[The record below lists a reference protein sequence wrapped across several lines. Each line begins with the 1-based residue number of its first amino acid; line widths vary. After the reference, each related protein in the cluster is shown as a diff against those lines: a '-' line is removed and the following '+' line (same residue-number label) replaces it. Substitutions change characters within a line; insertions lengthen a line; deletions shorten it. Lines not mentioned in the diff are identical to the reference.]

1 MSSKTTE
8 NSNDLEVNL
17 NKKQNIVELMKNINK
32 GDNLFNS
39 IIVIICILFVLIWTV
54 NDNNSIVAFYII
66 TSFCIFILAF
76 KSYSQLKATTKQ
88 KLLLS
93 FHIFIPVFLLLI
105 PIIFI
110 IQSYI
115 NSNIENISNIQRI
128 QTLRLYIK
136 SAIPFQTALIVYYLY
151 SVFNDNSLEK
161 QENTFILIMI
171 MLSISTSY
179 IGWLYNDFLQNNL
192 TDDILM

>member
-88 KLLLS
+88 KLL
-93 FHIFIPVFLLLI
+93 
-105 PIIFI
+105 
-110 IQSYI
+110 
-115 NSNIENISNIQRI
+115 
-128 QTLRLYIK
+128 
-136 SAIPFQTALIVYYLY
+136 
-151 SVFNDNSLEK
+151 
-161 QENTFILIMI
+161 
-171 MLSISTSY
+171 
-179 IGWLYNDFLQNNL
+179 
-192 TDDILM
+192 